1 MFHSACCGELVFAS
15 FRAEGLCQE
24 FLGER
29 APPGFSWKKEKK
41 TVQSAKVKEPFNLSG
56 RVAIITGG
64 SVGLGR
70 QMAEGLAEAGANVV
84 LCARKKERCEQ
95 AAAELKQLGVKTL
108 ALGCD
113 VKKPNDVQAVVDATV
128 AQFGRIDI
136 MINNAGTSWGA
147 PVEEMRLEQW
157 NKVIETNL
165 TGTFLFSQAVGKV
178 MVPQRRGKI
187 INIASVAGLR
197 GAPPEFQAIGYHASK
212 GGVIAFTKDLA
223 CKWGIHNIQVNAIA
237 PGWFPTNMSQVI
249 IERNKDA
256 FLGKIPLRR
265 FGNEND
271 LKGAAVYLSSDASD
285 YVTGHVL
292 VVDGGQTA

>member
-1 MFHSACCGELVFAS
+1 M
-15 FRAEGLCQE
+15 
-24 FLGER
+24 
-29 APPGFSWKKEKK
+29 KEA
-41 TVQSAKVKEPFNLSG
+41 VQSVAVKELFDLSG
-56 RVAIITGG
+56 RVAIVTGG

-70 QMAEGLAEAGANVV
+70 QMAEGLAEMGANVV

-95 AAAELKQLGVKTL
+95 AAEELRLLGVKTL

-113 VKKPNDVQAVVDATV
+113 VKNPDHVQVVVDATV

-136 MINNAGTSWGA
+136 LINNAGTSWGA
-147 PVEEMRLEQW
+147 PVEDMRLEHW

-178 MVPQRRGKI
+178 MVPQRCGKM

-212 GGVIAFTKDLA
+212 GGIIAFTKDLA

-237 PGWFPTNMSQVI
+237 PGWFPTNMSQVV

-265 FGNEND
+265 FGNEQD
-271 LKGAAVYLSSDASD
+271 LKGAAVYLASGASD

>member
-1 MFHSACCGELVFAS
+1 MNITKL
-15 FRAEGLCQE
+15 LD
-24 FLGER
+24 
-29 APPGFSWKKEKK
+29 
-41 TVQSAKVKEPFNLSG
+41 LSG
-56 RVAIITGG
+56 RVAIVTGG

-70 QMAEGLAEAGANVV
+70 QMAEGLAEMGANRV
-84 LCARKKERCEQ
+84 LCARKKERCLQ
-95 AAAELKQLGVKTL
+95 AAAELQKLGVEVL

-113 VKKPNDVQAVVDATV
+113 VKQPSAIQEVADAAVK
-128 AQFGRIDI
+128 QFGRIDI
-136 MINNAGTSWGA
+136 LINNAGTSWGA
-147 PVEEMRLEQW
+147 PVEAMTLEQW

-178 MVPQRRGKI
+178 MITQRRGKI

-223 CKWGIHNIQVNAIA
+223 CKWGIHDIQVNAIA
-237 PGWFPTNMSQVI
+237 PGWFPTNMSQVV
-249 IERNKDA
+249 IERNKEA
-256 FLGKIPLRR
+256 FLSKIPLRR
-265 FGNEND
+265 FGNEHD
-271 LKGAAVYLSSDASD
+271 LKGAAVYLSSDASN